1 MAFMN
6 EDPLVGGQEIETRV
20 NIKDVSMKLIE
31 KVFDRYE
38 TDRNSYREKH
48 YIKRNIVKDALII
61 RGHTDSGKELE
72 FKITGNFSIEV
83 TKLNDEITNMMM
95 RGDI

>member
-6 EDPLVGGQEIETRV
+6 EGTLVGGQEIETRV

-38 TDRNSYREKH
+38 TDWNSCREKH

-61 RGHTDSGKELE
+61 QGHTDSGQELE
-72 FKITGNFSIEV
+72 FKITGDFSIEV
-83 TKLNDEITNMMM
+83 TKLNDEILSIIT
-95 RGDI
+95 R